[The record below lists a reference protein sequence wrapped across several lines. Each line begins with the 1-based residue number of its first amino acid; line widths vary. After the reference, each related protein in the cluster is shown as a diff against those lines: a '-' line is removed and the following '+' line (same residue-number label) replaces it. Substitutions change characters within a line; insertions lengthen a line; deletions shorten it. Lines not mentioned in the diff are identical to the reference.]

1 MWSEV
6 IMYMPA
12 TEIAMAESRDYFRDM
27 EKEKAKLSEL
37 RGRFK
42 YYVNLFDELKN

>member
-12 TEIAMAESRDYFRDM
+12 TEIAMIQSRDYFRDM
-27 EKEKAKLSEL
+27 EKINNYRRKVEIENENERLES
-37 RGRFK
+37 RDR
-42 YYVNLFDELKN
+42 

>member
-27 EKEKAKLSEL
+27 EKINNYRRKVEIENENERLES
-37 RGRFK
+37 RDR
-42 YYVNLFDELKN
+42 

>member
-27 EKEKAKLSEL
+27 EKIKNYNKQVKIQVEIDPY
-37 RGRFK
+37 GYFK
-42 YYVNLFDELKN
+42 YA

>member
-12 TEIAMAESRDYFRDM
+12 TEIAMIQSRDYFRDM
-27 EKEKAKLSEL
+27 EKIKNYNKQAKVQVEITPY
-37 RGRFK
+37 GYFTCA
-42 YYVNLFDELKN
+42 